1 MAKFLFINGSPNEN
15 GCTQAA
21 MDEVIHVLNE
31 NGIETE
37 KLWLGKKAMPDCMA
51 CMKCQEIGKCV
62 FQDQVNEIGAR
73 IDEFDGIV
81 VGSPVYY
88 GGPNG
93 RLTSFLDRL
102 FFSVPDDKF
111 KGKLGASIVSCR
123 RGGASAAFERLNQYF
138 LMENMHVVSSQYWN
152 QVHGFSAEDVKKD
165 EEGLQTMRTLARNIV
180 WLLKSIEAGKQ
191 NGIEA
196 PVHEEKSFTNFIR

>member
-21 MDEVIHVLNE
+21 MDEVIQVLNE

-51 CMKCQEIGKCV
+51 CMKCQETGKCV

-111 KGKLGASIVSCR
+111 NGKLGASIVSCR

-152 QVHGFSAEDVKKD
+152 QVHGFSAEDVKMD

-180 WLLKSIEAGKQ
+180 WLLKSIETGKQ